1 MIVVKIGGGEGINYD
16 AILSDI
22 AALGEEVIIV
32 HGGNAELAR
41 LSKQLGREQRTL
53 RFSSGHVSRYTDRK
67 TMELFEMV
75 YCGKINK
82 MIVEKL
88 HLLGKRPIGLSGLDG
103 ALLVGRRK
111 ETLIALIGNRRRV
124 IRDDM
129 SGRLE
134 GVNTELLHVLMKLGY
149 VPVISPPALSNECL
163 PINVDGD
170 RAAAMIAARMGA
182 RVLVILSAVPG
193 LLKDPGDES
202 SLITTINSGDMERM
216 QEFAKGSMKRKL
228 IGAGEAL
235 AGGVGTVIIADARV
249 DLPVTRALAG
259 SGTHIRRP
267 KQMTETAQPPLHEL
281 EQHYELPVYSK
292 RGIVIVRG
300 EGPLLFDDSGRTY
313 IDCVAGHGSANLGHS
328 NPAIVAA
335 VQQQAQRLI
344 TCPEI
349 FFNDRRAQMLERL
362 AHISGCSKIFLS
374 NSGTE
379 SVEAAIKIARA
390 TTGRKNLL
398 AFMGGFHGRSLG
410 ALSATWKREYREP
423 FLPLVPG
430 FSHLPYNKTEGL
442 ETAIT
447 GETAAVLVE
456 VVQGEGGVRLA
467 DKGFLQELRRLC
479 NETGALLIF
488 DEVQT
493 GVGRTGRFF
502 AHEHYGVRPDIVC
515 LAKSLA
521 GGVPIGAT
529 LCFCQVSI
537 PKSSHGST
545 FGGNPLSCAAALA
558 VLDVIEGSSLLEQ
571 VREKGEYFL
580 GQLRTIDS
588 PRIREVRGIG
598 LMLGIELKEKA
609 YPYLA
614 ALMDLGVL
622 ALPAGPTV
630 IRLLPT
636 LVITREQI
644 DCVITALR
652 RVLA

>member
-1 MIVVKIGGGEGINYD
+1 MGK
-16 AILSDI
+16 A
-22 AALGEEVIIV
+22 
-32 HGGNAELAR
+32 
-41 LSKQLGREQRTL
+41 GRKVQ
-53 RFSSGHVSRYTDRK
+53 
-67 TMELFEMV
+67 
-75 YCGKINK
+75 
-82 MIVEKL
+82 
-88 HLLGKRPIGLSGLDG
+88 
-103 ALLVGRRK
+103 A
-111 ETLIALIGNRRRV
+111 
-124 IRDDM
+124 
-129 SGRLE
+129 
-134 GVNTELLHVLMKLGY
+134 GVQTAQSPLHV
-149 VPVISPPALSNECL
+149 
-163 PINVDGD
+163 
-170 RAAAMIAARMGA
+170 
-182 RVLVILSAVPG
+182 
-193 LLKDPGDES
+193 
-202 SLITTINSGDMERM
+202 
-216 QEFAKGSMKRKL
+216 
-228 IGAGEAL
+228 
-235 AGGVGTVIIADARV
+235 
-249 DLPVTRALAG
+249 
-259 SGTHIRRP
+259 
-267 KQMTETAQPPLHEL
+267 L

-292 RGIVIVRG
+292 RGIVVVKG
-300 EGPLLFDDSGRTY
+300 NGPLLFDDSGRAY

-349 FFNDRRAQMLERL
+349 FFNDRRAQLLERL
-362 AHISGCSKIFLS
+362 AHISGCSTIFLS

-390 TTGRKNLL
+390 TTGRKNIL

-456 VVQGEGGVRLA
+456 VVQGEGGVRPA

-479 NETGALLIF
+479 NKAGALLIF

-529 LCFCQVSI
+529 LCFGQVSI
-537 PKSSHGST
+537 PKGSHGST

-558 VLDVIEGSSLLEQ
+558 ALDVIEGSSLLEQ
-571 VREKGEYFL
+571 VREKGEYFR

-598 LMLGIELKEKA
+598 LMLGIELKERA
-609 YPYLA
+609 HPYLA
-614 ALMDLGVL
+614 ALMDFGVL

-630 IRLLPT
+630 IRLLPP
-636 LVITREQI
+636 LVITKGQI
-644 DCVITALR
+644 DYVIAALKQ
-652 RVLA
+652 VLA